1 MKTSFDEK
9 INEITIPE
17 TLDTRISMGFNEA
30 KLNDLNHK
38 NRMKK
43 RFTALAASL
52 AFTFL
57 ALGFIGFDNVGAA
70 IKEALKYIPGLN
82 ILVEKPDG
90 DILVLQDQVMIK
102 NENYEMTLKSA
113 VQNGDSLHLTIE
125 SNIKL
130 ESDLK
135 IQDNNNKE
143 DHASLNNQLLAEL
156 NLTLRDASGK
166 VYTPESWW
174 HSSGGTFWSHSAD
187 FTISEGS
194 KAYTLEADG
203 MKLDFTLAP
212 SRGVDTLEDLG
223 PYTKD
228 MGITVVGL
236 LKRYEDRVRIDLV
249 HQIDKGRL
257 TSYPMDKE
265 NVFALFGSDF
275 ELDSLY
281 LLDKEG
287 HKSYPILPTSY
298 SNPLSEFN
306 FEADP
311 TKDYSLVLPYM
322 LVEYPEVKSKKIT
335 LSTPKD
341 GETIQ
346 LNQSVSLGKFT
357 VELLEISRKGDE
369 VIMRLASKPLA
380 SEVLTHFFVE
390 GTSGFGF
397 TYEEPE
403 GPILIL
409 SYKDIGNRFSLR
421 FTKPESILKGNWEID
436 LSK

>member
-17 TLDTRISMGFNEA
+17 TLDTRISMGFNKA
-30 KLNDLNHK
+30 KLNDFNNK

-90 DILVLQDQVMIK
+90 DILVLQDQVMVK
-102 NENYEMTLKSA
+102 NEKYEMTLKSA
-113 VQNGDSLHLTIE
+113 VQDGGRLYLTIE
-125 SNIKL
+125 SNSRL
-130 ESDLK
+130 ESDQK
-135 IQDNNNKE
+135 NQENMEKE
-143 DHASLNNQLLAEL
+143 DPASLNNQLLAEL

-174 HSSGGTFWSHSAD
+174 HSSGGSLWSHGAD
-187 FTISEGS
+187 FTVTEGS

-203 MKLDFTLAP
+203 MKLDFNLAP

-228 MGITVVGL
+228 KGITVVGL
-236 LKRYEDRVRIDLV
+236 LKRDEDRVRIDLV
-249 HQIDKGRL
+249 HQIDEGRL

-275 ELDSLY
+275 EPDSLY

-287 HKSYPILPTSY
+287 HKSYPILPSSY

-306 FEADP
+306 FEADL

-322 LVEYPEVKSKKIT
+322 MVEYPEVKSKKIT

-341 GETIQ
+341 GETIS

-357 VELLEISRKGDE
+357 VELLEISRKGDD

-380 SEVLTHFFVE
+380 SEVLASFFVE

-409 SYKDIGNRFSLR
+409 SYKDIGNRFSIR
-421 FTKPESILKGNWEID
+421 FSKPESILKGNWVID